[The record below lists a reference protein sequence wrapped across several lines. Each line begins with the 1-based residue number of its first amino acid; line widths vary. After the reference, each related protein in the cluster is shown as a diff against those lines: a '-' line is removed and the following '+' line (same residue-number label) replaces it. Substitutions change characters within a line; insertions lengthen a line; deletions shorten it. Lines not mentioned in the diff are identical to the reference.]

1 MDYHNALIGKGYKTM
16 KRSIKE
22 HIRRKIIIILSVLLI
37 ASSGMTLWRF
47 LQPLKLEKDVPA
59 CKYTQQAQV
68 NYLVHFK
75 PNNYFDEPTAG
86 PGRGYITSL
95 TDYIETQLVYQLKG
109 DSPVSIQGNMQVIA
123 RLSGYILQNKA
134 GDTGEKE
141 KIIIWEK
148 TTPLLPLTPYTG
160 NAQTGIKKII
170 PIQLDQFRDF
180 ANQINTTFYS
190 PTDAVELTVF
200 YDITATVSNDQG
212 ISTSQVCPQLVIPL
226 QGNAFA
232 IGGLLTDKKDNF
244 INVKKMVEVP
254 GTRTARQISVGVTIL
269 LALLLLLIQFM
280 TVSEIEDPAAREL
293 RTIIKK
299 HGDRIVAG
307 VFNLPA
313 ILEKNTLVL
322 QSFYDLVKVADEV
335 AQPILYENVQEGVHS
350 FFVINEPRIYTYSLE
365 INNWNRYN
373 NKTIT
378 STEFEA

>member
-1 MDYHNALIGKGYKTM
+1 MR
-16 KRSIKE
+16 RSIKE
-22 HIRRKIIIILSVLLI
+22 HIRRKIIIILSILLI
-37 ASSGMTLWRF
+37 ASSGTALWHF
-47 LQPLKLEKDVPA
+47 LQPLELEKDIPA

-109 DSPVSIQGNMQVIA
+109 DRPASVQGDMQVIA

-148 TTPLLPLTPYTG
+148 TTPLLPLTPYSGDARTE
-160 NAQTGIKKII
+160 IKQII
-170 PIQLDQFRDF
+170 PIQLNQFRDF
-180 ANQINTTFYS
+180 ANEVNTTFYN

-200 YDITATVSNDQG
+200 YNITATVTNDQG
-212 ISTSQVCPQLVIPL
+212 ISTSQVCPQLVIPI
-226 QGNAFA
+226 QGNAYA
-232 IGGLLTDKKDNF
+232 IGGSLTDKKDNI

-254 GTRTARQISVGVTIL
+254 GAKTARQVSVGVTIL
-269 LALLLLLIQFM
+269 LTLLLLLILFA
-280 TVSEIEDPAAREL
+280 TTPELEDPAAREL

-307 VFNLPA
+307 VFNLPV
-313 ILEKNTLVL
+313 ILEQDTLIL

-350 FFVINEPRIYTYSLE
+350 FFVINESRVYTYSLE
-365 INNWNRYN
+365 VSSWNRYN
-373 NKTIT
+373 NETIT
-378 STEFEA
+378 GTEFEA